1 MSGYL
6 IAHFS
11 ITDEEGYGRYV
22 EATIPLLEAHNA
34 RLLVADDVAT
44 VLEGEYSDGR
54 LVIVEFPSL
63 EEAKAWYES
72 PEYQEIVTIR
82 QEATRTHS
90 MILVASFEPPPA

>member
-1 MSGYL
+1 MPGYL

-22 EATIPLLEAHNA
+22 EATVPLLEAHKA
-34 RLLVADDVAT
+34 KLLVADDAAT

-63 EEAKAWYES
+63 DEAKAWYES
-72 PEYQEIVTIR
+72 SEYQEAIKIR
-82 QEATRTHS
+82 QDATCTHS
-90 MILVASFEPPPA
+90 MILVTSFEPPSA

>member
-22 EATIPLLEAHNA
+22 EATIPLLEAHKA
-34 RLLVADDVAT
+34 KLLVADDAAT

-63 EEAKAWYES
+63 EEARRGMS
-72 PEYQEIVTIR
+72 RQNIR
-82 QEATRTHS
+82 RLSQSGKRRLAPTR
-90 MILVASFEPPPA
+90 